1 MKPLKTILALI
12 LLTCMSIG
20 IVNAQNTRKDKKA
33 AHAAE
38 IKSMVEAQNYLFNA
52 SYVTP
57 MRGISRSLN
66 SQYDMTVTKDTVS
79 AYLPYFGQAYQAPYN
94 PTDGGIKFTTTKFTY
109 SSKVGKK
116 GGWTVT
122 IKPTDRSIS
131 DGRDV
136 QTMTLNISQDG
147 FASLQVISTNRD
159 PISFNG
165 TIEKRDIKK

>member
-1 MKPLKTILALI
+1 MKTLNKIAI
-12 LLTCMSIG
+12 LLIVTLISNIA
-20 IVNAQNTRKDKKA
+20 VNAQTTRKDKKA

-38 IKSMVEAQNYLFNA
+38 IKSMVEAQDYKFDAN
-52 SYVTP
+52 YVTP

-66 SQYDMTVTKDTVS
+66 SPYDLTISKDTV
-79 AYLPYFGQAYQAPYN
+79 AAFLPYFGQAYQAPYN

-109 SSKVGKK
+109 NSKVGKK

-131 DGRDV
+131 NWRDV
-136 QTMTLNISQDG
+136 QNMTLSISADG
-147 FASLQVISTNRD
+147 YASLQVISINRD

-165 TIEKRDIKK
+165 TIEKRVAKN